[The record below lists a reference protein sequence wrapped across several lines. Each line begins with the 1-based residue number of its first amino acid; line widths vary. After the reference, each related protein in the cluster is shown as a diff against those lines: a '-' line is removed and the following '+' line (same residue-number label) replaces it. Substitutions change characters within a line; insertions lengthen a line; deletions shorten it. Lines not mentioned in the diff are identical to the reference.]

1 MEFVVSKVISPYSFY
16 FKILGNCNGDKW
28 SEWAPFSPYE
38 TKDLLKF
45 WSHDIEGDPLDIKND
60 PSSSKNPSTQ
70 NPIQSTV
77 KEEGIYVDSLQ
88 QPNYNQVGENLYEL
102 PQEIESSTTKSTQS
116 SSKTYDYNENE
127 GIGYGIVSNER
138 GTSVKP
144 SPSQDQNYPEYN
156 PESINAILPQ
166 DKKCKFYF
174 LII

>member
-1 MEFVVSKVISPYSFY
+1 M
-16 FKILGNCNGDKW
+16 
-28 SEWAPFSPYE
+28 
-38 TKDLLKF
+38 
-45 WSHDIEGDPLDIKND
+45 DIKND

-77 KEEGIYVDSLQ
+77 KKEGIYVDSLQ
-88 QPNYNQVGENLYEL
+88 QPNNNQGGEHLYEL

-116 SSKTYDYNENE
+116 PSKTYDYNENE
-127 GIGYGIVSNER
+127 GVGYGIVSNER
-138 GTSVKP
+138 KT